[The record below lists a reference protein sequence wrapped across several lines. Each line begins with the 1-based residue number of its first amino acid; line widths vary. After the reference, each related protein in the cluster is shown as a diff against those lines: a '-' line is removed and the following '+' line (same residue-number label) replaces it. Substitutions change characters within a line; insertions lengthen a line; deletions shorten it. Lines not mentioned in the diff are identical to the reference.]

1 MDPLATETTTEAF
14 LSRRVPVAGRMRLIH
29 APLGDDAFSRY
40 SGGRFRHFRQFCEA
54 VLDPDSVMLD
64 VGANIGLTALVA
76 AETARRG
83 RIYAIEAAPR
93 NFAALTRNVYE
104 HGASVIRPLHCAVG
118 PETGTVPFFDH
129 SAFGYVVADAN
140 MAAVP
145 STPVPMRRLDDIAA
159 EVGLARLDAI
169 KIDIEGFEQE
179 ALTGAAGTLA
189 RFQPVVMLE
198 FNSWCQIASYDK
210 SPRRFLEWLLDTFPL
225 LYIWRDGRLT
235 DVRRLGVYEFLHLNL
250 TRHRC
255 NTDLIAAYAPDRLAR
270 LEALSAQGGLAGIRR
285 RLGF

>member
-1 MDPLATETTTEAF
+1 MASDAPTDAF
-14 LSRRVPVAGRMRLIH
+14 LSRRVPLAGRMRLIY

-40 SGGRFRHFRQFCEA
+40 TGGRFRHFRQFCEG
-54 VLDPDSVMLD
+54 VLEPDSVALD
-64 VGANIGLTALVA
+64 IGANIGLTALVA

-93 NFAALTRNVYE
+93 NFAALTRNVFE
-104 HGASVIRPLHCAVG
+104 HGASVIRPIHCAVG
-118 PETGTVPFFDH
+118 PETGSVPFFDH
-129 SAFGYVVADAN
+129 SAFGYVVAREN
-140 MAAVP
+140 MTSVP
-145 STPVPMRRLDDIAA
+145 STSVPMRRLDDIAD
-159 EVGLARLDAI
+159 EVGLSRLDVI

-179 ALTGAAGTLA
+179 ALTGAAGILA

-210 SPRRFLEWLLDTFPL
+210 SPRRFLEWLLATFPQL
-225 LYIWRDGRLT
+225 HIWRDGRLT

-270 LEALSAQGGLAGIRR
+270 LEALSAQGGLAGLRR

>member
-1 MDPLATETTTEAF
+1 MASDAPTDAF
-14 LSRRVPVAGRMRLIH
+14 LSRRVPLAGRMRLIH

-40 SGGRFRHFRQFCEA
+40 TGGRFRHFRQFCEG
-54 VLDPDSVMLD
+54 VLEPDSVALD
-64 VGANIGLTALVA
+64 IGANIGLTALVA

-93 NFAALTRNVYE
+93 NFAALTRNVFE
-104 HGASVIRPLHCAVG
+104 HGASVIRPIHCAVG
-118 PETGTVPFFDH
+118 PETGSVPFFDH
-129 SAFGYVVADAN
+129 SAFGYVVAREN
-140 MAAVP
+140 MTSVP
-145 STPVPMRRLDDIAA
+145 STSVPMRRLDDIAD
-159 EVGLARLDAI
+159 EVGLSRLDVI

-179 ALTGAAGTLA
+179 ALTGAAGILA

-210 SPRRFLEWLLDTFPL
+210 SPRRFLEWLLATFPQL
-225 LYIWRDGRLT
+225 HIWRDGRLT

-270 LEALSAQGGLAGIRR
+270 LEALSAQGGLAGLRR
-285 RLGF
+285 RLG